1 MPQFAFLEGQPFW
14 VVYFTLL
21 VVILLRA
28 PATYWIGRGLG
39 AGVNRSRVG
48 TRLGPRLDRAKNLVD
63 RYGAPVVTLSFF
75 TVGMQTA
82 INLSAGVVRMRF
94 PRYFAA
100 VFVGGLAWAGLWG
113 MVIAGIVGTWLKL
126 FLDSPWTALGVIAA
140 AAVLVTAMVVV
151 RRRRGRGAATAEQ
164 NADADADPAE
174 DTAEDTAAGDVAAEG
189 AEGGAAEARS
199 QERHAAERTAT
210 A

>member
-14 VVYFTLL
+14 VIYCTLL

-39 AGVNRSRVG
+39 AGVTRSRMG
-48 TRLGPRLDRAKNLVD
+48 ERLGPKLDAAKQRID

-82 INLSAGVVRMRF
+82 INFSAGAVRMRF

-113 MVIAGIVGTWLKL
+113 VVIAGLVGTWLEL
-126 FLDSPWTALGVIAA
+126 FLRSPWTAVGVVLAAA
-140 AAVLVTAMVVV
+140 AAVGALVV
-151 RRRRGRGAATAEQ
+151 RSRMTSRSRRPRGSEGSGRETETAPEDDGEAGRGSSAT
-164 NADADADPAE
+164 
-174 DTAEDTAAGDVAAEG
+174 TAAESASAP
-189 AEGGAAEARS
+189 
-199 QERHAAERTAT
+199 
-210 A
+210 

>member
-48 TRLGPRLDRAKNLVD
+48 ARLGPRLERAKNLVD

-100 VFVGGLAWAGLWG
+100 VFLGGLAWAGLWG
-113 MVIAGIVGTWLKL
+113 MVIAGLVGTWLKL
-126 FLDSPWTALGVIAA
+126 FLDSPWTAVGVFAA
-140 AAVLVTAMVVV
+140 GAALVTAMVVL
-151 RRRRGRGAATAEQ
+151 RRRRGSGSAEAPREPGEEPPAPGDAADGEAASDGGAPDPERTG
-164 NADADADPAE
+164 ADPAP
-174 DTAEDTAAGDVAAEG
+174 
-189 AEGGAAEARS
+189 
-199 QERHAAERTAT
+199 ERTAT

>member
-14 VVYFTLL
+14 IVYATLL

-39 AGVNRSRVG
+39 AGMLRSRIG
-48 TRLGPRLDRAKNLVD
+48 ERLGPRLDQAKERID

-82 INLSAGVVRMRF
+82 INFSAGVVRMAF

-113 MVIAGIVGTWLKL
+113 SVISGLVGAWAAL
-126 FLDSPWTALGVIAA
+126 FLNSPWTAVGVVAL
-140 AAVLVTAMVVV
+140 AAVLVGTLVV
-151 RRRRGRGAATAEQ
+151 RARRRAARRQADAAEEAGSRDALQSPAHATAAPGPPGADSTTPGAAPQ
-164 NADADADPAE
+164 
-174 DTAEDTAAGDVAAEG
+174 V
-189 AEGGAAEARS
+189 
-199 QERHAAERTAT
+199 
-210 A
+210 

>member
-14 VVYFTLL
+14 IVYATLL

-39 AGVNRSRVG
+39 AGMLRSRIG
-48 TRLGPRLDRAKNLVD
+48 ERLGPRLDQAKERID

-82 INLSAGVVRMRF
+82 INFSAGLVRMAF

-113 MVIAGIVGTWLKL
+113 SVICGLVGAWVAL
-126 FLDSPWTALGVIAA
+126 FLNSPWTALGVAVL
-140 AAVLVTAMVVV
+140 AAVLVGALVARA
-151 RRRRGRGAATAEQ
+151 RRRAARRQADAAEEAGSCDALQGVSHAATIPE
-164 NADADADPAE
+164 PPTSGP
-174 DTAEDTAAGDVAAEG
+174 TAP
-189 AEGGAAEARS
+189 
-199 QERHAAERTAT
+199 QI
-210 A
+210 

>member
-39 AGVNRSRVG
+39 AGVNRSRMG
-48 TRLGPRLDRAKNLVD
+48 ARLGPRLERAKNLVD

-100 VFVGGLAWAGLWG
+100 VFLGGLAWAGLWG
-113 MVIAGIVGTWLKL
+113 MVISGIVGTWLEL
-126 FLDSPWTALGVIAA
+126 FLDSPWTAVGVVAV
-140 AAVLVTAMVVV
+140 AAVLVTAMVLL
-151 RRRRGRGAATAEQ
+151 RRRSRGARAAGPGTGDEEPEAEE
-164 NADADADPAE
+164 PGAE
-174 DTAEDTAAGDVAAEG
+174 DGTGSGTGSTPERTAAG
-189 AEGGAAEARS
+189 
-199 QERHAAERTAT
+199 
-210 A
+210 

>member
-14 VVYFTLL
+14 IVYATLL

-39 AGVNRSRVG
+39 AGVLRSRMG
-48 TRLGPRLDRAKNLVD
+48 ERLGPRLDQAKERID

-82 INLSAGVVRMRF
+82 INFSAGVVRMAF

-100 VFVGGLAWAGLWG
+100 VFVGGLAWAGIWG
-113 MVIAGIVGTWLKL
+113 SVISGVVGAWLAL
-126 FLDSPWTALGVIAA
+126 FLDSPWAALGTAA
-140 AAVLVTAMVVV
+140 LAAGAVGFLVV
-151 RRRRGRGAATAEQ
+151 RARRRAARRQADAAEEAGSRDAHQ
-164 NADADADPAE
+164 GPVRADADPT
-174 DTAEDTAAGDVAAEG
+174 TAPG
-189 AEGGAAEARS
+189 
-199 QERHAAERTAT
+199 TAT
-210 A
+210 AAPAAPHV

>member
-39 AGVNRSRVG
+39 AGVNRSRMG
-48 TRLGPRLDRAKNLVD
+48 ARLGPRLERAKNLVD

-100 VFVGGLAWAGLWG
+100 VFLGGLAWAGLWG
-113 MVIAGIVGTWLKL
+113 MVISGIVGTWLEL
-126 FLDSPWTALGVIAA
+126 FLDSPWTAVGVVAV
-140 AAVLVTAMVVV
+140 AAVLVTAMVLL
-151 RRRRGRGAATAEQ
+151 RRRSRGARASGHGAGDEEPEAEE
-164 NADADADPAE
+164 PGAE
-174 DTAEDTAAGDVAAEG
+174 DGTGSGTGSAPERTAAG
-189 AEGGAAEARS
+189 
-199 QERHAAERTAT
+199 
-210 A
+210 

>member
-14 VVYFTLL
+14 VIYCTLL

-39 AGVNRSRVG
+39 AGVTRSRMG
-48 TRLGPRLDRAKNLVD
+48 ERLGPKLDAAKQRID

-82 INLSAGVVRMRF
+82 INFSAGAVKMRF

-113 MVIAGIVGTWLKL
+113 TVIAGLVGTWLEL
-126 FLDSPWTALGVIAA
+126 FLKSPWTAVGVIVVAGAAVAALVVRSRLTGRSRTAEEAA
-140 AAVLVTAMVVV
+140 AEPETASV
-151 RRRRGRGAATAEQ
+151 
-164 NADADADPAE
+164 P
-174 DTAEDTAAGDVAAEG
+174 
-189 AEGGAAEARS
+189 
-199 QERHAAERTAT
+199 
-210 A
+210 